1 MAQFLDI
8 RASVPDATIR
18 DFARACGRFR
28 DELGNTQAVALR
40 RGVIAL
46 IKSVRARTKAAG
58 KSVKLSA
65 FAPYD
70 GDGPHYITPKS
81 GQFKGLPLH
90 RFTKQGYRK
99 HQPHVYTYAA
109 ASRRDAWQRHGK
121 IVRHRL
127 AKKSWGW
134 FMQKLF
140 NRAAP
145 SDGNPR
151 AVVRDDMVDGYLK
164 EVATGSDPRVEC
176 LIVNNLDYIR
186 DALQA
191 NALEE
196 AMRAATSAID
206 AQIDKGL
213 AKARRELT

>member
-1 MAQFLDI
+1 M
-8 RASVPDATIR
+8 ASVISISASVSDAAIR
-18 DFARACGRFR
+18 DFSRACFRFR
-28 DELGNTQAVALR
+28 DELGNTQAVAMR

-46 IKSVRARTKAAG
+46 IKSIRARTKASR
-58 KSVKLSA
+58 KSVKLAA

-70 GDGPHYITPKS
+70 GSGPHYITPKS

-99 HQPHVYTYAA
+99 HQPYVYTYAA
-109 ASRRDAWQRHGK
+109 ASRTDAWKRHGK

-140 NRAAP
+140 HRAAP

-164 EVATGSDPRVEC
+164 EVTNDENPRVEC

-186 DALQA
+186 DALES
-191 NALEE
+191 NALED
-196 AMRAATSAID
+196 AMRAATTAIN
-206 AQIDKGL
+206 AQIDKGI
-213 AKARRELT
+213 AKARRELE